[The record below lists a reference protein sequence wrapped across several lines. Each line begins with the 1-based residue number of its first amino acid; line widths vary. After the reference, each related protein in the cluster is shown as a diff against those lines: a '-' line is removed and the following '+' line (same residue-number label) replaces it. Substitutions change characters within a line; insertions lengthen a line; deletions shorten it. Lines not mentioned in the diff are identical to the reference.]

1 MSLGMNAYHQFKDL
15 EEICAKLGFR
25 MSRDPLGLYANK
37 DFGDLICLLPGND
50 EELPAYSRD
59 AVIFRGDLNECLT
72 FLQGWQQ
79 SQFYLEIIGAI
90 SKDKVRKAEQK
101 HLDNLES
108 ERTLYAIRNNKD
120 PGDLRKRNN
129 KQKLVEDEIPF

>member
-1 MSLGMNAYHQFKDL
+1 MNAYHQFKDL

-72 FLQGWQQ
+72 FLHGWQQ
-79 SQFYLEIIGAI
+79 SRYYLEIIGAI
-90 SKDKVRKAEQK
+90 KKGVVEKAEQK
-101 HLDNLES
+101 HLEDLES
-108 ERTLYAIRNNKD
+108 QRTIYAIRNGKD
-120 PGDLRKRNN
+120 PGDLRKKAN
-129 KQKLVEDEIPF
+129 KAKLEEEDAIPF